1 MTVSVQPSSPN
12 SAEYGRLFVISGPS
26 GTGKSTI
33 VARVRERVPLAFSV
47 SATTRR
53 PRPGEV
59 DGVHYRFVDDDT
71 FDAMIEEG
79 ELLEWATY
87 GTRRYGTPR
96 APVMERLAAG
106 DDVLLE
112 IEVQG
117 ARQIRHT
124 HPEAVMVFVVP
135 PGRAALE
142 DRLRARG
149 DTDEDDIRRRL
160 RIALEEMEAAPR
172 LFDHLVVNDDLD
184 TAVAEVVGL
193 LGT

>member
-1 MTVSVQPSSPN
+1 M
-12 SAEYGRLFVISGPS
+12 ISGPS

-59 DGVHYRFVDDDT
+59 EGVHYRFVDDDT

-87 GTRRYGTPR
+87 GTHRYGTPR
-96 APVMERLAAG
+96 APVVERLSAG

-117 ARQIRHT
+117 ARQVRHT

-135 PGRAALE
+135 PGPAALE
-142 DRLRARG
+142 QRLRARG

-184 TAVAEVVGL
+184 VAVTEVVGL
-193 LGT
+193 LST